1 MKEYHYQIGGCLPE
15 DAPTYAVRR
24 ADWELYA
31 GLEAGEFCYVLN
43 GRQMGKSSLLVRTL
57 QKLTASGFACA
68 TIDISDI
75 GNQQVSLDKW
85 YGGVAYKLL
94 SSFNLFDPLEFMNWW
109 RDRALIPPVQRLSE
123 LIETQLLGRIAAQ
136 MVIFIDEIDSVLSLQ
151 EPLDDFFALIRACY
165 NKRAIDDRYQRL
177 TFALLGV
184 ATPGDLIADP
194 TRTPF
199 NIGRA
204 IELNGFSLEE
214 AQPLVKGLGE
224 KVDNPPAVMAEILAR
239 TGGQPFLTQK
249 LCKLV
254 AENGG
259 DDRIVAK
266 LVKEE
271 IVENWEARD
280 EPAHLKTIRDRLLT
294 QSEKASRLLGM
305 YQQILQVGE
314 IAADESPEQ
323 RQLRLSG
330 LVVKQE
336 GKLRVYNRIYREIF
350 NLDWV
355 EKALGEL
362 RPYGEALTAW
372 LASDGQDRSRLLR
385 GQALQEAQTWAA
397 GKSLADG
404 DYRFLAASGAAALVE
419 LRQKEQQS
427 QVQIHRLCREKE
439 LLEQLNEEHALRKA
453 TEAQLRR
460 ERIQKAKIVTKVVGA
475 LMTVHAF
482 LMGLF
487 WVKPSVDRMNSQL
500 NSLSLY
506 SEALLESDRQ
516 AEALVQS
523 IKAARE
529 MRRSVGVNPD
539 SRMRVLLALQSAVYK
554 GRKGDRQLGE
564 RQPFRKEKIVTA
576 MSSDGGGVQLKS
588 REGKLIALLKGHPSG
603 VLDVSFST
611 DGKAIATG
619 SADGTARLWHRD
631 GTLLSIFKH
640 PSPVTSVSFSADGQ
654 IIATASADGIVRIW
668 HIDGRLVKK
677 LPGHHGEIEQVKFT
691 ADGKMLVSTNKDG
704 TGMLWNL
711 DLEDLLK
718 QGCAQLRDYLQSN
731 PQLSPGDR
739 PADGPKNRHLCDRI
753 GV

>member
-24 ADWELYA
+24 ADSELYA
-31 GLEAGEFCYVLN
+31 GLQGGEFCYVLN

-136 MVIFIDEIDSVLSLQ
+136 MVIFIDEIDSVLSLK

-184 ATPGDLIADP
+184 ATPGDLIADH

-204 IELNGFSLEE
+204 IELNGFSLED

-224 KVDNPPAVMAEILAR
+224 KVDNPPAVMAEILSR

-259 DDRIVAK
+259 NAEIVAK

-271 IVENWEARD
+271 IVENWEAQD

-314 IAADESPEQ
+314 IAADDSPEQ

-336 GKLRVYNRIYREIF
+336 GKLRVYNRIYQEIF

-372 LASDGQDRSRLLR
+372 LASDCQDRSRLLR

-397 GKSLADG
+397 GKSLADR

-419 LRQKEQQS
+419 LRQKEEQS
-427 QVQIHRLCREKE
+427 QAQIHRLCREKE
-439 LLEQLNEEHALRKA
+439 LLAQLNEEYALRKA

-460 ERIQKAKIVTKVVGA
+460 ERILKAKIITGAVGA

-482 LMGLF
+482 LIGLF

-500 NSLSLY
+500 NTLSLF
-506 SEALLESDRQ
+506 SEALLEGDRQ

-554 GRKGDRQLGE
+554 GREADRQLGE
-564 RQPFRKEKIVTA
+564 RQAFRKEKIVTA
-576 MSSDGGGVQLKS
+576 MSSDSGVELRS
-588 REGKLIALLKGHPSG
+588 RDGKLSAVLKGHPSQ
-603 VLDVSFST
+603 VLDVSFSSNRE
-611 DGKAIATG
+611 AIATG

-640 PSPVTSVSFSADGQ
+640 PSPVTSVSFSPDGQ

-677 LPGHHGEIEQVKFT
+677 LPGHHREIEHVKFT
-691 ADGKMLVSTNKDG
+691 GDGKMLVSTNKDG

-718 QGCAQLRDYLQSN
+718 QGCAQLRDYFENN
-731 PQLSPGDR
+731 PQLSEGD
-739 PADGPKNRHLCDRI
+739 RHLCDRI

>member
-1 MKEYHYQIGGCLPE
+1 MKDYHYQIGGCLPE

-24 ADWELYA
+24 ADSELYA
-31 GLEAGEFCYVLN
+31 GLQAGEFCYVLN

-94 SSFNLFDPLEFMNWW
+94 SGFNLFDPLEFMNWW

-123 LIETQLLGRIAAQ
+123 LIETQLLGRIAEK
-136 MVIFIDEIDSVLSLQ
+136 MVIFIDEIDSVLSLK

-184 ATPGDLIADP
+184 ATPGDLIADH

-224 KVDNPPAVMAEILAR
+224 KVDNPLAVMAEILSR

-259 DDRIVAK
+259 DAEIVAK

-271 IVENWEARD
+271 IVENWEAQD
-280 EPAHLKTIRDRLLT
+280 EPAHLKTIRDRLLN
-294 QSEKASRLLGM
+294 QSERASRLLGM

-314 IAADESPEQ
+314 IVADDSPEQ

-330 LVVKQE
+330 LVVKQQ
-336 GKLRVYNRIYREIF
+336 GKLRVYNRIYQEIF

-372 LASDGQDRSRLLR
+372 LASDCQDRSRLLR

-397 GKSLADG
+397 GKSLADK
-404 DYRFLAASGAAALVE
+404 DYQFLAASGAAALVE
-419 LRQKEQQS
+419 LRQKEEQS
-427 QVQIHRLCREKE
+427 QAQIHRLCREKE
-439 LLEQLNEEHALRKA
+439 LLEQLQQENALRKA

-460 ERIQKAKIVTKVVGA
+460 ERIQKAKIVTGVVGA

-500 NSLSLY
+500 NTLSLY

-554 GRKGDRQLGE
+554 GREADRQLRE
-564 RQPFRKEKIVTA
+564 RQAFRKEKIVTA
-576 MSSDGGGVQLKS
+576 MSSDGG
-588 REGKLIALLKGHPSG
+588 KLIAVLKGHGSR

-631 GTLLSIFKH
+631 GTLLCIFKH
-640 PSPVTSVSFSADGQ
+640 PSPVTSVSFSPDGQ
-654 IIATASADGIVRIW
+654 ILVTASADKIIRIW

-677 LPGHHGEIEQVKFT
+677 IPGNNREIEHVKFS

-718 QGCAQLRDYLQSN
+718 QGCAQLGDYLQSN
-731 PQLSPGDR
+731 PQLSEGD
-739 PADGPKNRHLCDRI
+739 RHLCDRI